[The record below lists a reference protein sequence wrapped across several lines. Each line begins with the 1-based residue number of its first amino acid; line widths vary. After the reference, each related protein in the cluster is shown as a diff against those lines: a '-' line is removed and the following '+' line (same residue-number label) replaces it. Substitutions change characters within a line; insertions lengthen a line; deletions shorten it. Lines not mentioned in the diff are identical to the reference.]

1 MSPTSLIDNIQSDG
15 CSIVLRSFQGPRALE
30 LFFRCQPPAGPET
43 GSQAT
48 AAWSAILE
56 LLQNRGGGY
65 SSIITETVFLRNRS
79 EIEPVRAARARMI
92 AERGDPAHR
101 PARTEIEQPPL
112 SEGVHL
118 EVLIH
123 AIIPNET
130 PTELLSFE
138 AVTTCNCSEC
148 ARAHGLL
155 ASHDTEARLYAGGL
169 YGAGRNA
176 YEQTRDMFE
185 VAEKLLR
192 QADMEFSDVMRT
204 WIYFPEMERDYA
216 DFNRARREFFE
227 SRHID
232 PIPAST
238 GIGAGLIPTRHNVCL
253 GLYAAKSDPAIERT
267 VMSTPTLNEAPEY
280 GSDFSRGMRVQDA
293 NATRL
298 LVSGTASLDATGE
311 TVHVG
316 DFEGQA
322 RRMLLN
328 VEALLKAQGADFRD
342 VVSAITYLKHP
353 EDARRLEKIYSQVGY
368 QGFPSVIVAAE
379 VCRPELLCET
389 ELLAVLSA
397 TRGERSRQK

>member
-1 MSPTSLIDNIQSDG
+1 MSPNTLIETFQLNG
-15 CSIVLRSFQGPRALE
+15 CSFVLRIFQGPKALE
-30 LFFRCQPPAGPET
+30 LFFRCQPPIGLET
-43 GSQAT
+43 GEQAS
-48 AAWSAILE
+48 AVWNAILE
-56 LLQNRGGGY
+56 LLQSKGGSY
-65 SSIITETVFLRNRS
+65 SGIITETVFLRNRS
-79 EIEPVRAARARMI
+79 DIEPVRAARARVI
-92 AERGDPAHR
+92 DERGDPVHR

-112 SEGVHL
+112 NEGVDL
-118 EVLIH
+118 ELLIH

-130 PTELLSFE
+130 PTQLHSFA
-138 AVTTCNCSEC
+138 AVTHCNCSEC
-148 ARAHGLL
+148 ARAHGLVV
-155 ASHDTEARLYAGGL
+155 SHGAEARLYAGGL

-185 VAEKLLR
+185 VAEKMLH
-192 QADMEFSDVMRT
+192 QVDMDFSDVMRT

-227 SRHID
+227 SRRID
-232 PIPAST
+232 PVPAST
-238 GIGAGLIPTRHNVCL
+238 GIGAGLIPTRHNVSL
-253 GLYAAKSDPAIERT
+253 GIYAAKSDPAIGRI
-267 VMSTPTLNEAPEY
+267 VMTTPTLNEAPEY

-298 LVSGTASLDATGE
+298 LISGTASLDTTGE

-328 VEALLKAQGADFRD
+328 VEALLRAQGADFRD
-342 VVSAITYLKHP
+342 VVAAITYLKHP
-353 EDARRLEKIYSQVGY
+353 EDARRLEEIFSQVGY
-368 QGFPSVIVAAE
+368 QGFPNVIVAAE

-397 TRGERSRQK
+397 IRG